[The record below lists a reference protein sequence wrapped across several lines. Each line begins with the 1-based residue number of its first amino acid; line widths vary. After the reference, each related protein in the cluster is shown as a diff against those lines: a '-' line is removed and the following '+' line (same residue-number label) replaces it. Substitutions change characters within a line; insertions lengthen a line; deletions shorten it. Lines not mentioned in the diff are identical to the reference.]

1 MLGADFAPRDRY
13 IKVNGVKSG
22 TPPLSARLIDSEQ
35 TADGE
40 VRPTEGTVAHL
51 ECALMICVRPVRLKQ
66 AGGENN

>member
-40 VRPTEGTVAHL
+40 VRPTEGTVVHL
-51 ECALMICVRPVRLKQ
+51 ECALISLREAREVETNRGR
-66 AGGENN
+66 

>member
-1 MLGADFAPRDRY
+1 MVEKRLSCLVARVQRVLGADFAPRESY

-22 TPPLSARLIDSEQ
+22 TPPSTARPIDSEQ

-51 ECALMICVRPVRLKQ
+51 EW
-66 AGGENN
+66 